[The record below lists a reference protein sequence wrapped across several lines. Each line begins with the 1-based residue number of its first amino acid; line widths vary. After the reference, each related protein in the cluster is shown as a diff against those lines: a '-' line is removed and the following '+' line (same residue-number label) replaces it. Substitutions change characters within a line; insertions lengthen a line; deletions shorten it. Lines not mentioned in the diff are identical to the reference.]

1 MKKCPFCAEEIQDQ
15 AIKCRFCGEF
25 LSQIEKVQTKWY
37 FSTAMVIIALGCL
50 GPFALPLVYFNP
62 RYGKV
67 TKIVILSVV
76 VVLTIWF
83 YFIAKHA
90 YQQIQQVN
98 QKINELGL
106 N

>member
-1 MKKCPFCAEEIQDQ
+1 MKKCPFCAEDIQDQ

-25 LSQIEKVQTKWY
+25 LSQIEKVKTKWY
-37 FSTAMVIIALGCL
+37 FSTATVITALACL
-50 GPFALPLVYFNP
+50 GPFAIPLVYFNP

-67 TKIVILSVV
+67 TKIVIISVAV
-76 VVLTIWF
+76 ALTIWF
-83 YFIAKHA
+83 YFLTKDV
-90 YQQIQQVN
+90 YQQVN

>member
-1 MKKCPFCAEEIQDQ
+1 MKKCPYCAEDIQDQ

-25 LSQIEKVQTKWY
+25 LNQVEKVKTPWY
-37 FSTAMVIIALGCL
+37 FSTATVVMGLACF

-67 TKIVILSVV
+67 TKIVIICVMV
-76 VVLTIWF
+76 ALTIWF
-83 YFIAKHA
+83 YFLAKEL
-90 YQQIQQVN
+90 YRQVN
-98 QKINELGL
+98 QQIKELELGL